1 MIQKV
6 FVLKKHFL
14 RHVSFLFFCPVFL
27 VPSQV
32 PAQQLHQQVEA
43 ALLAAVS
50 APAFAVLA
58 RAQHLLPHLK

>member
-6 FVLKKHFL
+6 FVLKNISSA
-14 RHVSFLFFCPVFL
+14 REFLFLCPVFL

-32 PAQQLHQQVEA
+32 PSQQLHQQVEA
-43 ALLAAVS
+43 SLFAAVS

-58 RAQHLLPHLK
+58 RAQHLLSHLK

>member
-6 FVLKKHFL
+6 FVLKNISSA
-14 RHVSFLFFCPVFL
+14 REFLFFCPVFFL

-58 RAQHLLPHLK
+58 RAQHLLSHLK